1 MICAPMTPEHRSAF
15 LSATV
20 VGKDAAVIAEDL
32 AATDPGALTSGL
44 SRKHHAH
51 TLAKRGFT
59 FHRYHQYAQALD
71 DPSAVATARAAA
83 DEGIAH
89 GPEPAWI
96 QGRDVLAAAA
106 GARKPGPWVGELVAA
121 ALQRQYR
128 SEFPSRTEAL
138 SWLKATAAGP
148 AKN

>member
-1 MICAPMTPEHRSAF
+1 MTTEHRSAF

-128 SEFPSRTEAL
+128 GELPSRTEAL
-138 SWLKATAAGP
+138 TWLKTAAAGP
-148 AKN
+148 AEKV